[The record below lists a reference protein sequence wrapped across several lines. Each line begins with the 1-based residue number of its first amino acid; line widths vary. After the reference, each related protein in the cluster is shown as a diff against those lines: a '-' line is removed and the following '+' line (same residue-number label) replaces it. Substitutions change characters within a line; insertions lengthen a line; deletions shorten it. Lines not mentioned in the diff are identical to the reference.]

1 MALSDYEKQVLEEM
15 EAQFGHQSSSFHDHL
30 PGSVASSQKSSRLS
44 PKRVAAG
51 AVTIVAGLLVLVAA
65 VSLGY
70 SLISLVVGVAGFLLM
85 VGGAWYALQSSGESS
100 SSGRATSS
108 FMQRQEERWDR
119 RSSSEG

>member
-15 EAQFGHQSSSFHDHL
+15 EAQFDHQPSSFRDHVREGADVPRSSS
-30 PGSVASSQKSSRLS
+30 KLS

-51 AVTIVAGLLVLVAA
+51 SLMIVAGLLILVAA

-70 SLISLVVGVAGFLLM
+70 SVISLIVGVAGFLFML
-85 VGGAWYALQSSGESS
+85 GGAWYALQTPRVVRSG
-100 SSGRATSS
+100 GKRAS

-119 RSSSEG
+119 RSADE

>member
-15 EAQFGHQSSSFHDHL
+15 EAQFDHQPSSFRDHVREDAHSPRSSS
-30 PGSVASSQKSSRLS
+30 KLS

-51 AVTIVAGLLVLVAA
+51 SLMIVAGLLILVAA

-70 SLISLVVGVAGFLLM
+70 SVISLIVGVAGFLFML
-85 VGGAWYALQSSGESS
+85 GGAWYALQTPRAARSG
-100 SSGRATSS
+100 GKRAS

-119 RSSSEG
+119 RSTDE

>member
-15 EAQFGHQSSSFHDHL
+15 EAQFDHQPSSFRDHVREDAHSPRSSS
-30 PGSVASSQKSSRLS
+30 KLS

-51 AVTIVAGLLVLVAA
+51 SLMIVAGLLILVAA

-70 SLISLVVGVAGFLLM
+70 SVISLIVGVAGFLFML
-85 VGGAWYALQSSGESS
+85 GGAWYALQTPRVLRPGAK
-100 SSGRATSS
+100 RSS

-119 RSSSEG
+119 RSADE